1 MFCKKKQLVLSGSLS
16 QIILI
21 LLLVFFPIQNINLI
35 VVTKVAKDKV
45 LLYDKKTEEEI
56 AIDEA
61 RGSIIQRFLGVQT
74 EEMKEKDQQ
83 QRNKGWFYKLPK
95 EKSIPGKEPYP
106 GTEI

>member
-1 MFCKKKQLVLSGSLS
+1 MFCKKKYVALSGFLS
-16 QIILI
+16 KIVLI
-21 LLLVFFPIQNINLI
+21 LLLVFFPIQNINLVI
-35 VVTKVAKDKV
+35 VTKVAKDKI
-45 LLYDKKTEEEI
+45 LLEDNKTEEEK